1 MGVSDADAR
10 GLLGTVASSKTIDGR
25 PSGAVGAERGHLVRH
40 PVPVAVAALAIAVLA
55 FTSYP
60 VGAEAAIAAC
70 FAAVLVVLAACDL
83 ERRIIPN
90 WIVVPAAAITLIAN
104 VTLLPGRSHELVLA
118 TVGAG
123 TVLLI
128 PNLVNGSLM
137 GMGDV
142 KLGILLGA
150 GLGWGVIGA
159 VMVAFIAI
167 FPVALAALIRGG
179 FAARKATLPFGPFLA
194 LGGLAILIV
203 PRLLGLGGS

>member
-1 MGVSDADAR
+1 
-10 GLLGTVASSKTIDGR
+10 
-25 PSGAVGAERGHLVRH
+25 
-40 PVPVAVAALAIAVLA
+40 VAVAALAIAVLA
-55 FTSYP
+55 FTTYP

-83 ERRIIPN
+83 EQRIIPN
-90 WIVVPAAAITLIAN
+90 RIVVPAAAITLIAN
-104 VTLLPGRSHELVLA
+104 VAFLPARSHELVLA

-128 PNLVNGSLM
+128 PNLLNGSLM

-150 GLGWGVIGA
+150 GLGWGVVGA
-159 VMVAFIAI
+159 VMIAFIAI
-167 FPVALAALIRGG
+167 FPLALAALIRGG
-179 FAARKATLPFGPFLA
+179 LAARKATLPFGPFLA

-203 PRLLGLGGS
+203 PRILGLGGS